1 MLFTGTPQGCK
12 TTEFS
17 DLDADWGTGFVRSYQ
32 HFVDALVHGSA
43 PAMTASEATDVL
55 RLCFAV
61 YEAGRTRSAVD
72 PRTVTGTVS
81 PPGWGEW

>member
-1 MLFTGTPQGCK
+1 
-12 TTEFS
+12 
-17 DLDADWGTGFVRSYQ
+17 
-32 HFVDALVHGSA
+32 
-43 PAMTASEATDVL
+43 MTASEATAVL

-61 YEAGRTRSAVD
+61 YEAGQTRSAVD